1 MAGKARLRS
10 GPEQQR
16 AGRCFERVRLWCL
29 AVLGTAGLAAAG
41 CEKGRESRT
50 QGVNPDPAA
59 ALSSQGEEAMRLLV
73 ASEEWILAQTPRLR
87 ALKESVENRRLPDAS
102 SLDLFADAVEWVPLL
117 ESGTELE
124 ALPGLPRLVRQSW
137 KTEGAGSPRRED
149 VAGVD
154 LWTPLLREIES
165 FQSAKFYLIS
175 GSFELGDEGVF
186 RSQIGFEGV
195 ARLLDGGWRMISGLQ
210 SVVWARGPGSDAAAW
225 RVISWIPETMET
237 GDAPRRFFEESLPSM
252 LPRPEDLRR
261 ARSSLHEENLVKL
274 FTTGKFTTAYPVYS
288 RYRDLESSYQHPG
301 LAVVDIDNDG
311 WDDLYVMGRWGP
323 NQLWWNRGDG
333 TFTDRAAEWGLD
345 LADFCSCALF
355 GDFDNDGDL
364 DVFIG
369 RTLARSVYLEN
380 EGGFFRDRSAEISAV
395 PLPPLVSSMAAAD
408 YDGDGLL
415 DIYFSLYGPTEHG
428 TQVEQW
434 ALEFFSGPMA
444 EELIRRAPSS
454 HRYLDLLGPPNLLLR
469 NRGGRFEVAPE
480 AGMLAEWRN
489 TYQSTWADYDGDGD
503 PDLYVC
509 NDFAPD
515 SFYRNEG
522 KGSGK
527 GIVFREIAAEAA
539 GETMNGFGMGASWGD
554 YDLDGRLDL
563 YVSNM
568 YSKAGKRITRQLP
581 GLDGRIPYAA
591 SGSLLFHNEE
601 GRMHQLAGVEPGA
614 VQVAKVG
621 WAYGGVFLDADN
633 DGYPDLYSASGYY
646 TAPEA
651 TQSEEDL

>member
-1 MAGKARLRS
+1 
-10 GPEQQR
+10 
-16 AGRCFERVRLWCL
+16 
-29 AVLGTAGLAAAG
+29 
-41 CEKGRESRT
+41 
-50 QGVNPDPAA
+50 
-59 ALSSQGEEAMRLLV
+59 MRLLV

-87 ALKESVENRRLPDAS
+87 AWKQSVENMQFPDAAS
-102 SLDLFADAVEWVPLL
+102 IELFAEAVEWQALL
-117 ESGTELE
+117 DSGIDLE
-124 ALPGLPRLVRQSW
+124 AIPALPRLRRRSW
-137 KTEGAGSPRRED
+137 AASEGIGRLRRD
-149 VAGVD
+149 PARALD
-154 LWTPLLREIES
+154 LWAPLLRDIES
-165 FQSAKFYLIS
+165 FQSSKFYLIS
-175 GSFELGDEGVF
+175 GSFETGDERVF

-195 ARLLDGGWRMISGLQ
+195 ARLRDGGWRMITGLQ
-210 SVVWARGPGSDAAAW
+210 SVAWERGPGGDAEDW
-225 RVISWIPETMET
+225 RVIAWLPKKMET
-237 GDAPRRFFEESLPSM
+237 ADAPRRFFEENLASM
-252 LPRPEDLRR
+252 LPHREDLQR
-261 ARSSLHEENLVKL
+261 ARASLHEENLVKL

-301 LAVVDIDNDG
+301 LAVADVDNDG

-345 LADFCSCALF
+345 LADFCSCAVF
-355 GDFDNDGDL
+355 ADNDGDL
-364 DVFIG
+364 DVFVG

-380 EGGFFRDRSAEISAV
+380 EGGYFRDRSAEVLAV

-428 TQVEQW
+428 TRVEEW
-434 ALEFFSGPMA
+434 AGEFFSGAMA
-444 EELIRRAPSS
+444 DELIRRSPDS

-480 AGMLAEWRN
+480 AGTLAEWRN

-522 KGSGK
+522 KGSGGK
-527 GIVFREIAAEAA
+527 VVFREIAAEAA

-568 YSKAGKRITRQLP
+568 YSKAGTRITRQLP
-581 GLDGRIPYAA
+581 GLDARIPYAA
-591 SGSLLFHNEE
+591 AGSLLFRNE
-601 GRMHQLAGVEPGA
+601 AGGMRQAAGLEPGS

-621 WAYGGVFLDADN
+621 WAYGGLFLDADN
-633 DGYPDLYSASGYY
+633 DGYLDVYSASGYY

-651 TQSEEDL
+651 TRSEEDL